1 MKFRVA
7 ILLATFNGS
16 AWIKEQIDSIL
27 AQVDV
32 EIALFIGDDCSSDGT
47 VAMIGREYGRD
58 ARVSVLEGVHGKYG
72 SPAANFFRLLL
83 DVSFEK
89 FDYVFLSDQDDYWYS
104 NKIYSAIQKMRL
116 LGADCY
122 AADLVCLYPDGRR
135 KLLRKSYM
143 QTENDF
149 LFQGASAGCTYG
161 LSVAAANLC
170 KTAVAEMS
178 QDFRKLISHDWA
190 IYALTRSNMYKWVLD
205 SGIYIDYRQHGKN
218 AYGALGVKSYAKRF
232 NLLRNGWYR
241 QSIIALG
248 GVCVLNEDQA
258 KIILA
263 VERFNFRDRVFLL
276 SRSWSFRR
284 RPIEKIY
291 LMGLLLFNLI

>member
-7 ILLATFNGS
+7 ILLAAFNGS
-16 AWIKEQIDSIL
+16 TWIKEQIDSIL
-27 AQVDV
+27 AQIDV
-32 EIALFIGDDCSSDGT
+32 EVELFIGDDSSSDGT
-47 VAMIGREYGRD
+47 VATIGREYGRD
-58 ARVSVLEGVHGKYG
+58 TRVSVLEGVHGKYG
-72 SPAANFFRLLL
+72 TPAANFFRLLS

-89 FDYVFLSDQDDYWYS
+89 FDYVFLSDQDDYWYG
-104 NKIYSAIQKMRL
+104 NKIYSAIKKMRL

-135 KLLRKSYM
+135 KLLRKSFM

-170 KTAVAEMS
+170 KNAVAGMS
-178 QDFRKLISHDWA
+178 EDFRKSISHDWA
-190 IYALTRSNMYKWVLD
+190 IYALTRSNMYKWALD
-205 SGIYIDYRQHGKN
+205 SDIYIDYRQHGGN
-218 AYGALGVKSYAKRF
+218 AYGALGVKSYSKRF
-232 NLLRNGWYR
+232 HLLRNGWYR
-241 QSIIALG
+241 RSVVALG
-248 GVCVLNEDQA
+248 GICLLNEDQA

-263 VERFNFRDRVFLL
+263 IERFGFRDRIFLL

-291 LMGLLLFNLI
+291 LMGLLFFKLI